1 MESSQST
8 RLHSI
13 KKVIFFIEQKWNSKV
28 HYLFLFPQT
37 AYKLEL
43 DYHLSITNKNPDA
56 KFCRYTNIQS
66 TFIKN
71 AITKKHNSTRSHYRD
86 NKNQNILMK
95 TLKPKSNWIKF
106 NTHKAQIL
114 LSHHHSSNPT
124 VKTNTQKKSQI
135 SNQPNKKLQKQFTT
149 PKLSTKIA
157 FIQENPS
164 QLFPPDPQLRD
175 RNEFKFPLLLSL
187 SQRVWEFR
195 VLFFCFCECV
205 GIGIPLFPVFM
216 GF

>member
-1 MESSQST
+1 
-8 RLHSI
+8 
-13 KKVIFFIEQKWNSKV
+13 
-28 HYLFLFPQT
+28 
-37 AYKLEL
+37 
-43 DYHLSITNKNPDA
+43 
-56 KFCRYTNIQS
+56 
-66 TFIKN
+66 
-71 AITKKHNSTRSHYRD
+71 
-86 NKNQNILMK
+86 MK

-187 SQRVWEFR
+187 SQRVWEFW
-195 VLFFCFCECV
+195 VLFFFVFANVWELEFRFSLFLWDFKFPGMR
-205 GIGIPLFPVFM
+205 GICRERERERKRIWSVLVETALDLLRLISP
-216 GF
+216 